1 MLGGEAAFCLASP
14 AERPITY
21 RMSTLSTVRLV
32 VGLGNPGPEYKGTR
46 HNVGFEVLDRLA
58 TEWGLGWQHSKSWH
72 ALWAKGDKAIL
83 VKPTSYVNRSGEPL
97 QAVAQFYKIAPMEIL
112 VVLDDM
118 ALELGRLRLRPDG
131 GTAGHNGLESIIVQF
146 GTEEIPRLRI
156 GIGAAP
162 REGAVDYVLGR
173 FFEEERPLVEKTIV
187 RAADAVK
194 CAIDNG
200 LLSAMNQFNKNPE
213 SES

>member
-1 MLGGEAAFCLASP
+1 
-14 AERPITY
+14 
-21 RMSTLSTVRLV
+21 MSTSNSIRLIA
-32 VGLGNPGPEYKGTR
+32 GLGNPGAEYSGTR
-46 HNVGFEVLDRLA
+46 HNIGFEVVDRLA
-58 TEWGLGWQHSKSWH
+58 AEWGLTWQHEKNWH
-72 ALWAKGDKAIL
+72 LLLAKGASAIL
-83 VKPTSYVNRSGEPL
+83 VKPTSYMNRSGEPL
-97 QAVAQFYKIAPMEIL
+97 QAISHFYKIAPGEML

-118 ALELGRLRLRPDG
+118 ALPLGRLRLRPDG

-162 REGAVDYVLGR
+162 TDGATDYVLGR
-173 FFEEERPLVEKTIV
+173 FFEEERPLVDRTLT
-187 RAADAVK
+187 RAVDAVK

-213 SES
+213 SEES